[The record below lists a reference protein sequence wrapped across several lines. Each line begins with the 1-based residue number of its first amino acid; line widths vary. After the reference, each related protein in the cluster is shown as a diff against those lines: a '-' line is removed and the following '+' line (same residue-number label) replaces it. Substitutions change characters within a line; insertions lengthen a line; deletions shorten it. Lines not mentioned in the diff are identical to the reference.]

1 MKRTFLL
8 CAAATTLAL
17 SACGAPEDD
26 PAPTSTV
33 TKEVIEEN
41 TTAAPSDPEDPSS
54 ERESEAASEPAN
66 ESSATPSDDASPSE
80 PEQPDLSE
88 QTPEDFQAL
97 MVEEMRTNG
106 NVGDTFTIDGQAT
119 ELCVHGDG
127 FGLNVV
133 TAGAN
138 TSCEFASNLLD
149 AATEDIN
156 PTQEN
161 IRDTMPQTLEVASP
175 VTNQQYQMDCSTDAR
190 NLITCTGGDNAVVY
204 MY

>member
-17 SACGAPEDD
+17 SACGAPDDD

-33 TKEVIEEN
+33 TKEVTEED
-41 TTAAPSDPEDPSS
+41 TSAASSESEDPSS

-66 ESSATPSDDASPSE
+66 ESSAAPSDDASPSD

>member
-8 CAAATTLAL
+8 FAAATTLVL
-17 SACGAPEDD
+17 SACGAPDDD

-33 TKEVIEEN
+33 TKEVPEED
-41 TTAAPSDPEDPSS
+41 TSAAPSDSEVPSS
-54 ERESEAASEPAN
+54 EPESEPAN
-66 ESSATPSDDASPSE
+66 ESSAAPSDDASPSD

-156 PTQEN
+156 PTQE
-161 IRDTMPQTLEVASP
+161 IFRDIMLQTLEVASP
-175 VTNQQYQMDCSTDAR
+175 VTNQQYQIDCSTDAR
-190 NLITCTGGDNAVVY
+190 NLITF
-204 MY
+204 